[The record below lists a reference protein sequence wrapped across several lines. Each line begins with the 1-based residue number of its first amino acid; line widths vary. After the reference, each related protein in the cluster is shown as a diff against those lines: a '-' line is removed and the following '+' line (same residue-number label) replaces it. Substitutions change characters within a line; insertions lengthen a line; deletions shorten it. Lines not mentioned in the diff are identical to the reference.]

1 MPQWVRIKPSS
12 TVIFPGPTCFHP
24 TRSFPSNNC
33 FQSPDWALKFANSP
47 LTTRHSKA
55 RRISTGPPFAAKNI
69 QQRAGNALF
78 WGVRAW
84 HGYGRA
90 ILPNQREAG
99 SIKQAIMSQPPEE
112 EANFLPRRP
121 IEKIKSDV
129 NENQGRNSCFF
140 GRHSAVYGS
149 CQFGRRPRL
158 E

>member
-1 MPQWVRIKPSS
+1 SS
-12 TVIFPGPTCFHP
+12 TVISPGPTCFHP

-33 FQSPDWALKFANSP
+33 FQSPDWALEFANSP

-78 WGVRAW
+78 GASDLAW
-84 HGYGRA
+84 LLKGYFA
-90 ILPNQREAG
+90 NQTEAG

-140 GRHSAVYGS
+140 GCHSAVYGS
-149 CQFGRRPRL
+149 WQFGRRPRFQ
-158 E
+158 